1 VSDASGKVA
10 VSSVSATEL
19 GYLSSTTS
27 SIQNQLNNKQPLD
40 STLTALA
47 ALNTSGVLVQT
58 GTDTFTGRTLTA
70 GTGISISNGNGVSG
84 NPTISATNNGTVTSI
99 TAGTGL
105 TGGTITSSGTIAIS
119 SSYAPTKLSTA
130 SGSAPSYSA
139 RAWVNFNGSGTPSIN
154 ESGNVSSI
162 TDIATGRFG
171 VNFTTSMP
179 SSNYATAGAGRRQD
193 AVNDCNFS
201 LNQSSATYSTSRVD
215 VAFTDSSNGVLLDPS
230 IGCVVVFV

>member
-58 GTDTFTGRTLTA
+58 GTDTFTGRTITA

-99 TAGTGL
+99 TAGSGL

-119 SSYAPTKLSTA
+119 SSYAPNSLSTA

-139 RAWVNFNGSGTPSIN
+139 RSWVNFNGTGSPSIN
-154 ESGNVSSI
+154 ASGNVSSI
-162 TDIATGRFG
+162 TDTATGRFI
-171 VNFTTSMP
+171 VNFSTAMP
-179 SSNYATAGAGRRQD
+179 SSNYATAGSGRRND
-193 AVNDCNFS
+193 GANDCNFS
-201 LNQSSATYSTSRVD
+201 LNTNAGAYSTTQ
-215 VAFTDSSNGVLLDPS
+215 VAVSFADGSNGALLDP
-230 IGCVVVFV
+230 IIACVMTFV